1 MYVAI
6 NLYRSQSN
14 SFFSLQ
20 LIVKLA
26 SIMLTPQQP
35 RYDGGVWHVEGMRN
49 ECIVAS
55 GIAYYEQCNTGPSS
69 LAFRCAVAEPAYE
82 QNDDRGPPAVYGLSN
97 GEALVQPLGAIDTCE
112 GRCIAF
118 PNVFQHRVAP
128 FSLLDASKPGH
139 RSILVLFLVD
149 PTISILSTSRV
160 PPQQKDWLPAA
171 GGDSAVTDALAG
183 VRVLSELVD
192 SYLDWPMSRAE
203 AEQHREKLMHERKY
217 FVEENTSTVY
227 EREFSLCEHS
237 YAHT

>member
-1 MYVAI
+1 
-6 NLYRSQSN
+6 
-14 SFFSLQ
+14 
-20 LIVKLA
+20 
-26 SIMLTPQQP
+26 MLTPQQP

-171 GGDSAVTDALAG
+171 GGDSAVTDALAVSASVERAG
-183 VRVLSELVD
+183 RLVPRLAHVAGRGRAAQREADARAQVLRRREHVDRVRARVQPMRALIRTYIGRSE
-192 SYLDWPMSRAE
+192 SGQCRARRSVV
-203 AEQHREKLMHERKY
+203 A
-217 FVEENTSTVY
+217 
-227 EREFSLCEHS
+227 
-237 YAHT
+237 